1 MNRLIQLTTLK
12 SLFHEI
18 IAGKLTGL
26 GFDSVQGEHFAHD
39 FDTVIDASAARAS
52 LLFGPL
58 NAR

>member
-26 GFDSVQGEHFAHD
+26 GFDSVQG
-39 FDTVIDASAARAS
+39 ARGRTTDKV
-52 LLFGPL
+52 LRGL
-58 NAR
+58 R